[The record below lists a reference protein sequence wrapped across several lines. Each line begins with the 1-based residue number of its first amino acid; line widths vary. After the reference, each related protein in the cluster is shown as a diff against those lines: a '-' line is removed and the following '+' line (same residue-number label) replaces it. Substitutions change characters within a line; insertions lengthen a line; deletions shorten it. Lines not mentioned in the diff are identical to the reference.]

1 MNKTSTLAKTS
12 VELADEDAMV
22 SFGWAISSS
31 LIKNN
36 ALIKKPVVITLQ
48 GQLGAG
54 KTTLSRGLLQ
64 GLGHRGSVKSPTY
77 TLVEPYQ
84 LPVGSVFHF
93 DLYRIVDAEELEY
106 MGFAEY
112 LAEAK
117 LCLIEWPEPG
127 QGFLP
132 QADIAVEIS
141 QSGEGRCVTLAAYS
155 VCGEQLL
162 DQLDWDQD

>member
-1 MNKTSTLAKTS
+1 MNQTPTLARTS
-12 VELADEDAMV
+12 FELANEDAMV
-22 SFGWAISSS
+22 DFGRAISSA
-31 LIKNN
+31 LMNN
-36 ALIKKPVVITLQ
+36 SALVKKPLVMTLQ

-54 KTTLSRGLLQ
+54 KTTLSRGILQ

-84 LPVGSVFHF
+84 LSVGSVFHF
-93 DLYRIVDAEELEY
+93 DLYRLVDAEELEY
-106 MGFAEY
+106 VGFAEY

-117 LCLIEWPEPG
+117 LCLIEWPERG

-132 QADIAVEIS
+132 QADVAVEIS
-141 QSGEGRCVTLAAYS
+141 ESGEGRCVTLVAYS

>member
-1 MNKTSTLAKTS
+1 MNKVPVLAKIS

-22 SFGWAISSS
+22 NFGCAISAV
-31 LIKNN
+31 IT
-36 ALIKKPVVITLQ
+36 KPMVITLQ

-64 GLGHRGSVKSPTY
+64 GLGHQGAVKSPTY

-106 MGFAEY
+106 MGFGEY

-117 LCLIEWPEPG
+117 LCLIEWPERG
-127 QGFLP
+127 LGFLP

-155 VCGEQLL
+155 VRGEQLI
-162 DQLDWDQD
+162 DQLSWDQD